1 MNPKSYVSTRAKAR
15 HRYSGAFL
23 FIRNPCCLLTP
34 VFLVLVL
41 APFFATVLRHHS
53 SPPFFTAVLHHC
65 PPSPPPFTTALHPRS
80 SRAEHTSTAN
90 TPTTATPVVE
100 QPPSTE
106 GPTDSSASD
115 VAPPTGPWVGTE
127 ITVIIEGNWKSHS
140 SYIKRYFSALA
151 VITPYAELSLTY
163 LDSRTDALTRESGT
177 KNNKPLS
184 MVFTRRSDRIPPI
197 PEEVKHHPKSVNNLI
212 VRQLLDHVKHNTKLT
227 TFFKTQFQCISG
239 PMSKKLVEQL
249 ELDPKTATCRSLSDA
264 EVYAITQVLQ
274 NERFPDPSGK
284 CLSPAG
290 KAITWP
296 PPP

>member
-1 MNPKSYVSTRAKAR
+1 
-15 HRYSGAFL
+15 
-23 FIRNPCCLLTP
+23 
-34 VFLVLVL
+34 
-41 APFFATVLRHHS
+41 
-53 SPPFFTAVLHHC
+53 
-65 PPSPPPFTTALHPRS
+65 
-80 SRAEHTSTAN
+80 
-90 TPTTATPVVE
+90 
-100 QPPSTE
+100 
-106 GPTDSSASD
+106 
-115 VAPPTGPWVGTE
+115 
-127 ITVIIEGNWKSHS
+127 
-140 SYIKRYFSALA
+140 LA

-290 KAITWP
+290 EYNLRLGIMKDFGLESNYVATATMTKAGAFEGHPFTVECGLSFGGDKCKEGITVHRFANRIPLLFEAGSDVASKVAKDDVKWNNYKLKSKVDKLGIFVSICSTKIPFKGTGKEFISAQNVIYLKAIKK
-296 PPP
+296 